1 MSYAEAASILVR
13 PGVACCICGQEGESS
28 DRQRV
33 RHETAVSQALGN
45 LKKEACE
52 YETFRARRDRV
63 KGTRDGLAS
72 ALLSAFM
79 RVCAQCFAPACIH
92 NSPCLGVVACTCI
105 AASLV
110 HASDTIP
117 VGLLDCRQR
126 TRWRMLLNIGSDT
139 WHSHDVGCLTSDT
152 WHSHDVGCLH
162 TNRRAT

>member
-63 KGTRDGLAS
+63 MLRAATRREQEMVSPLLCFLPLCVCVLNVLPLLAS
-72 ALLSAFM
+72 
-79 RVCAQCFAPACIH
+79 
-92 NSPCLGVVACTCI
+92 
-105 AASLV
+105 
-110 HASDTIP
+110 TI
-117 VGLLDCRQR
+117 
-126 TRWRMLLNIGSDT
+126 
-139 WHSHDVGCLTSDT
+139 
-152 WHSHDVGCLH
+152 
-162 TNRRAT
+162 RRA